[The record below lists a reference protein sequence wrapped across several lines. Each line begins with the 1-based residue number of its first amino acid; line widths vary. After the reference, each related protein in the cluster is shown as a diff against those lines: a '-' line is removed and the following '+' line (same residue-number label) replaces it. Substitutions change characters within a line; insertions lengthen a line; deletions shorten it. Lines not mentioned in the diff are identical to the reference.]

1 MGYRLRYRQ
10 HDLDLP
16 IGRFVI
22 GRSASCQLSLDDPM
36 VSRQHALLIVEAGKV
51 TIEDLGSRNGVLVND
66 VRIPAVHTLVDG
78 DKVKIGSQEMIFLR
92 AATRSAL
99 DTSKRAA
106 PTARLPAFGVL
117 GSLAE
122 KALAL
127 GHGEE
132 AERIIGTLLKDT
144 LERVEGGQEIG
155 HDAVEKAS
163 GFGLRIA
170 ALTGKGIWVDYVV
183 RLYRAISRPLP
194 ALLVDELH
202 ELLRRVGPIDLVS
215 FRAYVSDLK
224 ARAPEMG
231 PAERFLVSRIEGL
244 ERMAS
249 LR

>member
-16 IGRFVI
+16 VGRFVI

-36 VSRQHALLIVEAGKV
+36 VSRQHALLVVDSNGV
-51 TIEDLGSRNGVLVND
+51 TVEDLGSRNGVIVND
-66 VRIPAVHTLVDG
+66 VRIPGRHTLADG
-78 DKVKIGSQEMIFLR
+78 DRIKIGSQEMVFLR
-92 AATRSAL
+92 AASRSAL

-155 HDAVEKAS
+155 NDAVDKAS
-163 GFGLRIA
+163 GLGLRIA
-170 ALTGKGIWVDYVV
+170 ALTGKGMWVDYVV
-183 RLYRAISRPLP
+183 RLYRSTVRPLP
-194 ALLVDELH
+194 TPLVDELH
-202 ELLRRVGPIDLVS
+202 ELLRRVGPIDLAL
-215 FRAYVSDLK
+215 FRAYVTDLK
-224 ARAPEMG
+224 ARAGEMG
-231 PAERFLVSRIEGL
+231 PADRFLVSRIEGL